1 MIGIEEH
8 LTPEQKDVF
17 IRLDNPFM
25 IQECLNTIAYRG
37 EEVNRSPVRVM
48 NEMEAHCL
56 DGGVFGAAALRRLGY
71 SPLIVDLLPEPGLDD
86 DHVLAV
92 FRIKGR
98 YGALAKSNFS
108 GLRYREPIYK
118 SLRELVLSY
127 FEDYFNMDG
136 IKTLRKYTRLINLE
150 MFDRYNWMWDDRG
163 VDMIERYLK
172 KLKGYSLF
180 TLGQIQSF
188 SNVDGLSYQA
198 GMLGTNQAGLFRP
211 PKG

>member
-8 LTPEQKDVF
+8 LTPAQKDVF